1 MTNSIS
7 SSFDSKTDIKQSQ
20 KHHPV
25 LIDLICKE
33 LDCTVDE
40 IFDIELSVVDT
51 QPACLGGVF
60 EEFIFGARLDNQVG
74 AYCSIE
80 ALIQSSELSSLE
92 KDDIIRMAAIYD
104 HEEVGSESAQGAAS
118 ALSEQIMRRL
128 STPESF
134 ELSMA
139 KSFLISAD
147 QAHAVHP
154 NYSEVHEELHRPS
167 LNGGIVL
174 KYNGNQRYATNSVTA
189 SILRESARIAN
200 VQVQDFV
207 VKNDCACG
215 STIGPIMSAKLGLTT
230 VDIGM
235 PQLSMHS
242 IRETGSTQSIT
253 SYVDLLKVC
262 F

>member
-1 MTNSIS
+1 M
-7 SSFDSKTDIKQSQ
+7 
-20 KHHPV
+20 
-25 LIDLICKE
+25 DLICKE
-33 LDCTVDE
+33 LNCSTEE
-40 IFDIELSVVDT
+40 IFDVELTLVDH
-51 QPACLGGVF
+51 QPACLGGVYD
-60 EEFIFGARLDNQVG
+60 EFIFGARLDNQVG

-80 ALIQSSELSSLE
+80 GLIQSSEMVSLE
-92 KDDIIRMAAIYD
+92 KDQVIRIAAIYD

-118 ALSEQIMRRL
+118 ALNEQIMRRL
-128 STPESF
+128 SSADTF
-134 ELSMA
+134 DISMA

-154 NYSEVHEELHRPS
+154 NYAEYHEENHRPS

-174 KYNGNQRYATNSVTA
+174 KYNGNQRYTTNSVTA
-189 SILRESARIAN
+189 SILRESARIAKVN
-200 VQVQDFV
+200 VQDFM

-253 SYVDLLKVC
+253 EYIELLKVNRL
-262 F
+262 FIFLFNTLNQAFFSF

>member
-1 MTNSIS
+1 M
-7 SSFDSKTDIKQSQ
+7 
-20 KHHPV
+20 
-25 LIDLICKE
+25 
-33 LDCTVDE
+33 DCTVDE
-40 IFDIELSVVDT
+40 IFEIELSLVDT
-51 QPACLGGVF
+51 QPATLGGVF
-60 EEFIFGARLDNQVG
+60 DEFIFGARLDNQVG

-80 ALIQSSELSSLE
+80 ALIQSSDLASLE
-92 KDDIIRMAAIYD
+92 KDGVIRIAAIYD

-118 ALSEQIMRRL
+118 ALNEQIMRRL
-128 STPESF
+128 STPETF
-134 ELSMA
+134 DISMA
-139 KSFLISAD
+139 ISFLISAD

-154 NYSEVHEELHRPS
+154 NYAECHEELHRPS
-167 LNGGIVL
+167 LNGGVVL
-174 KYNGNQRYATNSVTA
+174 KYNGNQRYTTNSVTA
-189 SILRESARIAN
+189 SILREAAKIAN

-253 SYVDLLKVC
+253 DYVELLKVNRYSSSII
-262 F
+262 FFAKLF